1 LGPPELFSVRAAD
14 LLAEMLEAVATLEIG
29 SGPADDAVARSI
41 RTPVAV
47 PAHLAGLGIGIAPAA
62 DGSVRSRLAICR
74 SPD

>member
-1 LGPPELFSVRAAD
+1 LGPPERFSVRAAD
-14 LLAEMLEAVATLEIG
+14 LLAEMPEAVATLEIG
-29 SGPADDAVARSI
+29 PGPADDTVARSI
-41 RTPVAV
+41 RIPAAV